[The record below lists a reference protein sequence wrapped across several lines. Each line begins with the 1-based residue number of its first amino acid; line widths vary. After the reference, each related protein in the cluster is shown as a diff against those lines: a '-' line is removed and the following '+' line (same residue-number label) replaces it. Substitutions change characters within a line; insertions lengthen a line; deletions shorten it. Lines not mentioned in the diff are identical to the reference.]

1 MAQINGK
8 DLADLVDQ
16 WAPQIEKSLNQ
27 IATKGPKLLNQ
38 GRKIAKEKGAS
49 VPKKSAD
56 PKPLGG
62 NVKKLIALG
71 GLAALAYMG
80 IRRLLGGG
88 AEWQQ
93 TPVDEI
99 DQIEEVEDP
108 FV

>member
-8 DLADLVDQ
+8 DLVDLVDQ

-27 IATKGPKLLNQ
+27 IATKAPRMLNK

-56 PKPLGG
+56 PTPLGG

-88 AEWQQ
+88 ADWQP
-93 TPVDEI
+93 TTVEEI
-99 DQIEEVEDP
+99 EDP
-108 FV
+108 LAD

>member
-1 MAQINGK
+1 MAQFTGK
-8 DLADLVDQ
+8 DLVDLVDQ
-16 WAPQIEKSLNQ
+16 WAPQLEKSLNQ
-27 IATKGPKLLNQ
+27 MATTGPKLLNK

-88 AEWQQ
+88 SDWQA
-93 TPVDEI
+93 PPI
-99 DQIEEVEDP
+99 DEVEDP
-108 FV
+108 VID

>member
-27 IATKGPKLLNQ
+27 IATKGPKMLNK

-49 VPKKSAD
+49 VPRKSTD

-88 AEWQQ
+88 SDWQA
-93 TPVDEI
+93 PVIDEV
-99 DQIEEVEDP
+99 EEVQDP
-108 FV
+108 VID

>member
-27 IATKGPKLLNQ
+27 IATKGPKMLNK

-88 AEWQQ
+88 SDWQA
-93 TPVDEI
+93 PVIDEV
-99 DQIEEVEDP
+99 EEVQDP
-108 FV
+108 VID